1 MMNLQ
6 LPYEFAGGLDYCDL
20 RSPGHTAL
28 WWHSSQHSTT
38 SDRWKPWGQKPE
50 IQFKLR
56 QNAEVVQ
63 YFAI

>member
-1 MMNLQ
+1 MNLP
-6 LPYEFAGGLDYCDL
+6 LPCEFAVVLHCCDP
-20 RSPGHTAL
+20 RSPGHTTF

-38 SDRWKPWGQKPE
+38 SDCWKPWGQKPK

-56 QNAEVVQ
+56 HDGQIVE

>member
-1 MMNLQ
+1 MMNLP
-6 LPYEFAGGLDYCDL
+6 LPCEFAGGLHYCDP
-20 RSPGHTAL
+20 RSPWHTAL

-38 SDRWKPWGQKPE
+38 SDRWKLWGQKPK

-56 QNAEVVQ
+56 HHGQVVE